1 MLRFKY
7 SYIFQLRIFQLL
19 NQRKGLGEKKT
30 CQKDEGGERDL
41 HTYPLLE
48 MYLTKKNCPF

>member
-41 HTYPLLE
+41 YTYPLLE